1 MATVHIIAAL
11 INVHAFSAVV
21 RLTLVAR
28 LAAAIVPPGH
38 IYAQRIVVASM
49 QSGRALV
56 QVLFT
61 GCANEAHAARADVW
75 GDAFTPIQTSVL
87 AYSCR
92 KRIGTN

>member
-1 MATVHIIAAL
+1 MATVHVVAAL

-28 LAAAIVPPGH
+28 LAAAIVPAGH
-38 IYAQRIVVASM
+38 IYAQRIVLASM

-61 GCANEAHAARADVW
+61 GSADEAHTARTDVR
-75 GDAFTPIQTSVL
+75 GDAFTAVQTSVF
-87 AYSCR
+87 AHSC
-92 KRIGTN
+92 GTR